1 MNMEFEDYKH
11 IISSD
16 EHRTLELK
24 KTTGELIDGMHTA
37 CAFLNTDGG
46 WLIFGVTPTSLKI
59 VGQQVTDNT
68 QREIANA
75 LSKLEPA
82 VNIFVDYVE
91 VPNSKGNKLICMH
104 FDGYTFGSRPYT
116 YDGRPYYKVES
127 TTKIMPRE
135 MFEERL
141 RMSRPAFY
149 SWEQQIASGLS
160 IKDLSEQRIRGAIRL
175 GVEGGRI
182 NPSAMT
188 EPIEIVLDKL
198 QLLSDGK
205 PNNGALALFGT
216 NINDARFNLRM
227 ARFRGTNKNE
237 FVDNQKVKGN
247 FFELLDAGMAF
258 FFKWLALSGKIIGLY
273 REEHLEIPYEALR
286 EALINALCHRNYEH
300 YNICIGIAIYDDRIE
315 IESPGKFPPQITPE
329 NIKLEHGSFPHN
341 PIMADFLF
349 KTTFLE
355 SWGSGARRIIDACK
369 AQNLPE
375 PIWEERTG
383 YVVLTFNR
391 PSKEALEQLGSTQV
405 EPKFDLGSTQVRLL
419 VEACPEG
426 YLSVLE
432 MMNCL
437 GIKGRKNFREN
448 YLKPAI
454 ESGAVEA
461 KFPDSP
467 CHPHQRYKLTKAAL
481 LWKQNQ

>member
-286 EALINALCHRNYEH
+286 EALINCILCKPLH
-300 YNICIGIAIYDDRIE
+300 
-315 IESPGKFPPQITPE
+315 K
-329 NIKLEHGSFPHN
+329 
-341 PIMADFLF
+341 MA
-349 KTTFLE
+349 
-355 SWGSGARRIIDACK
+355 
-369 AQNLPE
+369 
-375 PIWEERTG
+375 
-383 YVVLTFNR
+383 YVK
-391 PSKEALEQLGSTQV
+391 S
-405 EPKFDLGSTQVRLL
+405 
-419 VEACPEG
+419 
-426 YLSVLE
+426 
-432 MMNCL
+432 
-437 GIKGRKNFREN
+437 
-448 YLKPAI
+448 
-454 ESGAVEA
+454 
-461 KFPDSP
+461 
-467 CHPHQRYKLTKAAL
+467 
-481 LWKQNQ
+481 

>member
-1 MNMEFEDYKH
+1 MTFDDYKSL
-11 IISSD
+11 IAGD

-24 KTTGELIDGMHTA
+24 KSTGELIDGMHTA

-46 WLIFGVTPTSLKI
+46 WLIFGVTPISLKI

-104 FDGYTFGSRPYT
+104 FNGYAFGCRPYT

-127 TTKIMPRE
+127 TTRVMPRE

-141 RMSRPAFY
+141 RMSRPSFY
-149 SWEQQIASGLS
+149 SWEQQIASGIS
-160 IKDLSEQRIRGAIRL
+160 VSDLSEQRIRGAIRL

-188 EPIEIVLDKL
+188 EPIEMVLDKL

-216 NINDARFNLRM
+216 NINDTRFNLRM
-227 ARFRGTNKNE
+227 ARFRGTDKNE
-237 FVDNQKVKGN
+237 FIDNQKVKGN
-247 FFELLDAGMAF
+247 FFELLDAGMSF
-258 FFKWLALSGKIIGLY
+258 FFKWLALSGKIVGLY

-286 EALINALCHRNYEH
+286 EALINALCHRNYEQ

-355 SWGSGARRIIDACK
+355 SWGSGARRIIDTCK
-369 AQNLPE
+369 AQGLQE
-375 PIWEERTG
+375 PTWEERTG
-383 YVVLTFNR
+383 YVVLILNR
-391 PSKEALEQLGSTQV
+391 PSKEILERIGSIQV

-419 VEACPEG
+419 VETCPEG
-426 YLSVLE
+426 YLSVPE
-432 MMNCL
+432 MMNYL
-437 GIKGRKNFREN
+437 GIKSRKNFREN
-448 YLKPAI
+448 YLTPAI
-454 ESGAVEA
+454 RAGAIEA
-461 KFPDSP
+461 KYPDSP
-467 CHPHQRYKLTKAAL
+467 FHPRQRYKLTKAAF

>member
-1 MNMEFEDYKH
+1 MTFEDYKH
-11 IISSD
+11 LIAGD

-24 KTTGELIDGMHTA
+24 KSTGELIDGMHTA

-75 LSKLEPA
+75 LGKLEPA
-82 VNIFVDYVE
+82 VNILVDYVE

-104 FDGYTFGSRPYT
+104 FDGYTFGCRPYT

-141 RMSRPAFY
+141 RMSRPSFY
-149 SWEQQIASGLS
+149 SWEQQVASGIS
-160 IKDLSEQRIRGAIRL
+160 VSDLSEQRIRGAIRL

-188 EPIEIVLDKL
+188 EPIEMVLDKL

-205 PNNGALALFGT
+205 PNNGALALFGI

-227 ARFRGTNKNE
+227 ARFRGVDKNE
-237 FVDNQKVKGN
+237 FIDNQKVKGN

-258 FFKWLALSGKIIGLY
+258 FFKWLALSGKIVGL
-273 REEHLEIPYEALR
+273 
-286 EALINALCHRNYEH
+286 

-329 NIKLEHGSFPHN
+329 NIKQEHGSFPHN

-355 SWGSGARRIIDACK
+355 SWGSGAGRIIDACK
-369 AQNLPE
+369 AQGLPE
-375 PIWEERTG
+375 PRWEERTG
-383 YVVLTFNR
+383 YVVLILNR
-391 PSKEALEQLGSTQV
+391 PSKETLERIGRTQV
-405 EPKFDLGSTQVRLL
+405 GPKFDLGSTQVRLL
-419 VEACPEG
+419 VETCPEG
-426 YLSVLE
+426 YLSVPE
-432 MMNCL
+432 MMNYL
-437 GIKGRKNFREN
+437 GIKSRKNFREN
-448 YLKPAI
+448 YLNPAI
-454 ESGAVEA
+454 RAGAIEA
-461 KFPDSP
+461 KYPDSP
-467 CHPHQRYKLTKAAL
+467 FHPKQRYKLTKAAF

>member
-1 MNMEFEDYKH
+1 MEFEDYKN
-11 IISSD
+11 IIACD

-46 WLIFGVTPTSLKI
+46 WLIFGVTPASLKI

-91 VPNSKGNKLICMH
+91 VPNFKGNKLICMY
-104 FDGYTFGSRPYT
+104 FDGYTFGCRPYT

-135 MFEERL
+135 MFEDRL

-149 SWEQQIASGLS
+149 SWEQQAASGINIS
-160 IKDLSEQRIRGAIRL
+160 DLSEQRIRGAIRL

-188 EPIEIVLDKL
+188 EPIEMVLDKL
-198 QLLSDGK
+198 QLLSGGK
-205 PNNGALALFGT
+205 PNNGALTLFGL

-237 FVDNQKVKGN
+237 FIDNQKVRGN

-258 FFKWLALSGKIIGLY
+258 FFKWLALSGKIVGLY

-286 EALINALCHRNYEH
+286 EALINALCHRNYEQ

-329 NIKLEHGSFPHN
+329 NIKLEHSSFPHN
-341 PIMADFLF
+341 PVIADFLF

-369 AQNLPE
+369 AQNLLE

-383 YVVLTFNR
+383 YVVLTLYR
-391 PSKEALEQLGSTQV
+391 PSKETLEQLGTAWV

-426 YLSVLE
+426 YLSVSE
-432 MMNCL
+432 MMNYL
-437 GIKGRKNFREN
+437 GIKSRKNFREN
-448 YLKPAI
+448 YLNPSIRAGAI
-454 ESGAVEA
+454 GA
-461 KFPDSP
+461 KYPDSP
-467 CHPHQRYKLTKAAL
+467 FHPQQRYKLTKAAL

>member
-1 MNMEFEDYKH
+1 MNMTFEDYKH
-11 IISSD
+11 LIAGD

-24 KTTGELIDGMHTA
+24 KSTGELIDGMHTA

-91 VPNSKGNKLICMH
+91 VPDSKGNKLICMH
-104 FDGYTFGSRPYT
+104 FDGYTFGCRPYT

-135 MFEERL
+135 IFEERL
-141 RMSRPAFY
+141 RMSRPTFY
-149 SWEQQIASGLS
+149 SWEQQVAFGIS
-160 IKDLSEQRIRGAIRL
+160 ISDLSEQRIRGAIRL

-188 EPIEIVLDKL
+188 EPIEMVLDKL

-205 PNNGALALFGT
+205 PNNGALALFGS

-227 ARFRGTNKNE
+227 ARFRGTDKNE
-237 FVDNQKVKGN
+237 FIDNQKVKGN
-247 FFELLDAGMAF
+247 FFELLDAGMSF
-258 FFKWLALSGKIIGLY
+258 FFKWLALSGKIVGLY

-286 EALINALCHRNYEH
+286 EALINALCHRNYEQ

-329 NIKLEHGSFPHN
+329 NIKREHGSFPHN

-355 SWGSGARRIIDACK
+355 SWGSGAGRIIDACK
-369 AQNLPE
+369 AQGLPE
-375 PIWEERTG
+375 PTWEERTG
-383 YVVLTFNR
+383 YVVLILNR
-391 PSKEALEQLGSTQV
+391 PSKETLERIGSTQV
-405 EPKFDLGSTQVRLL
+405 GPKFDLGSTQVRLL
-419 VEACPEG
+419 VETCPEG
-426 YLSVLE
+426 YLSVPE
-432 MMNCL
+432 MMNYL
-437 GIKGRKNFREN
+437 GIKSRKNFREN
-448 YLKPAI
+448 YLNPAI
-454 ESGAVEA
+454 RAGAIEA
-461 KFPDSP
+461 KYPDSP
-467 CHPHQRYKLTKAAL
+467 FHPKQRYKLTKAAF

>member
-1 MNMEFEDYKH
+1 MEFEDYKH
-11 IISSD
+11 IIACD

-91 VPNSKGNKLICMH
+91 VPNFKGNKLICMH
-104 FDGYTFGSRPYT
+104 FDGYTFGCRPYT

-135 MFEERL
+135 MFEDRL

-149 SWEQQIASGLS
+149 SWEQQAASS
-160 IKDLSEQRIRGAIRL
+160 INISDLSEQRIRGAIRL

-188 EPIEIVLDKL
+188 EPIEMVLDKL

-205 PNNGALALFGT
+205 PNNGALALFGL

-227 ARFRGTNKNE
+227 ARFRGTDKNE
-237 FVDNQKVKGN
+237 FIDNQKIKGN

-258 FFKWLALSGKIIGLY
+258 FFKWLALSGKIVGLY
-273 REEHLEIPYEALR
+273 REERLEIPYEALR
-286 EALINALCHRNYEH
+286 EALINALCHRNYEQ

-329 NIKLEHGSFPHN
+329 NIKLEHSSFPHN
-341 PIMADFLF
+341 PVMV

-369 AQNLPE
+369 AQNLLE

-383 YVVLTFNR
+383 YVVLTLYR
-391 PSKEALEQLGSTQV
+391 PSKETLEQLGTAWV

-426 YLSVLE
+426 YLSVPE
-432 MMNCL
+432 MMNYL
-437 GIKGRKNFREN
+437 GIKSRKNFREN
-448 YLKPAI
+448 YLNPSIRAGAI
-454 ESGAVEA
+454 GA
-461 KFPDSP
+461 KYLDSP
-467 CHPHQRYKLTKAAL
+467 FHPQQRYKLTKAAL